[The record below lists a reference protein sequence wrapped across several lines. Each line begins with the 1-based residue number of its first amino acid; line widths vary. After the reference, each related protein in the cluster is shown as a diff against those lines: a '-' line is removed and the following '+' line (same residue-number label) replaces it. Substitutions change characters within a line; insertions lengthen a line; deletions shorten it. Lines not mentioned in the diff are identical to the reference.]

1 MLYRIPGVAYAA
13 VVAKK
18 DEKWGEVPIAFI
30 EESAGS
36 KLTEESVI
44 SFCREN
50 LAGFKRPKGVIFGPI
65 TKTATGKIQKF
76 LLRQKV

>member
-1 MLYRIPGVAYAA
+1 MYAA

-30 EESAGS
+30 EKSAESE
-36 KLTEESVI
+36 LTEESVI

-65 TKTATGKIQKF
+65 PKTATGKIQKF